1 MLHFEVVDR
10 ATATSAL
17 GALMLVGDYGGF
29 TYLMCRAADV
39 AAVPETLQQLLADLD
54 AIFVAPRAPYPEA
67 TAVRWVVTNP
77 WHEWGWKGG
86 LCADGF
92 WLHERLAS
100 RGVSMIDVN
109 EVLSAKARRLRCAD

>member
-10 ATATSAL
+10 ETATTAL
-17 GALMLVGDYGGF
+17 GALMFVGDYGGF

-39 AAVPETLQQLLADLD
+39 SAAPETLQQLLVDLD
-54 AIFVAPRAPYPEA
+54 AIFVAPRTPYPEA
-67 TAVRWVVTNP
+67 TALRWVVTNP

-86 LCADGF
+86 LSGDGF

-100 RGVSMIDVN
+100 RGVSMMEVK
-109 EVLSAKARRLRCAD
+109 EVLSAKAPRLRPAD